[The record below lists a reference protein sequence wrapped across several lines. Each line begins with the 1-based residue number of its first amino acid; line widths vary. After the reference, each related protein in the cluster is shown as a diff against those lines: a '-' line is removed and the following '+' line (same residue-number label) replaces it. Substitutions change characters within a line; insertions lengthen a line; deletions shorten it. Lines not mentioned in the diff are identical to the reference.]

1 MLDEAPD
8 TLIYSAIENFETQ
21 PDISSL
27 ARISENLKKTK
38 ELRDAKIDHLQKNVD
53 ELEAKLEEL
62 SSEIKALS
70 EPSAAIL
77 GALSQLGTAS
87 YTKEDDSVYKVMN
100 AKSVELDNLKV
111 SLAKRLTDLESALN
125 QMNMVKMN
133 MARHREDLSHQK
145 EQALATNIASNFN
158 SNSMRISL
166 YKSLGIHI
174 EELPD
179 GNDKIV
185 VFGREK
191 NLTSVLQVDEKY
203 LDYFISNYIWDKLGD
218 S

>member
-27 ARISENLKKTK
+27 VRISETLQKTK
-38 ELRDAKIDHLQKNVD
+38 ECREAKIDALQKQIDVLET
-53 ELEAKLEEL
+53 ELEEISGEIRILQQPRTAIMDVLADFGNPGHTQEE
-62 SSEIKALS
+62 
-70 EPSAAIL
+70 
-77 GALSQLGTAS
+77 
-87 YTKEDDSVYKVMN
+87 DSIFKVIT

-125 QMNMVKMN
+125 QMNMTRVN
-133 MARHREDLSHQK
+133 LERHSEEVRHQK
-145 EQALATNIASNFN
+145 DQALTNNIANNYN

-166 YKSLGIHI
+166 YKGLGVHI
-174 EELPD
+174 EELAD

-185 VFGREK
+185 VFGRTK

-203 LDYFISNYIWDKLGD
+203 LDYFISNYIWEKLGD
-218 S
+218 N